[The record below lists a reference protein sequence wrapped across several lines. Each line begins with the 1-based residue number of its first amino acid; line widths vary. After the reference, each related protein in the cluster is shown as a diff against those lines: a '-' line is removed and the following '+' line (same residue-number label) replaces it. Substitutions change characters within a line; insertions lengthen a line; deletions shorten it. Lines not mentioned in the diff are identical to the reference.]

1 MIASHS
7 NRKNVLAATLLTVGI
22 SLINVPTVLAQAHTN
37 TGGPQVTGLNGY
49 KYTPLFTVGETIN
62 NYTPIGILDGI
73 GVIDLGNGTIRALVN
88 HEVRNNQGASYTLN
102 PGTANQLSVR
112 GARISY
118 FDIDTSSRQIIGSG
132 LAFDKIYD
140 RSYNLIT
147 STSQFEL
154 APTIG
159 GLDRFCS
166 GAAFGRYSFGQGIG
180 FEDNIYFAGEETSN
194 GTQWVLDPSNF
205 DIWAA
210 PEMGR
215 GGWENWTEI
224 DTGRSDRIAM
234 IGGDDTESAP
244 LYLYIGE
251 KNGVGDGSFLD
262 RNGLKQGKLY
272 VWVGDE
278 GVDPRDFAG
287 TGNTSA
293 GRWVEVVNEGNGV
306 GFLNGFATDSNL
318 RAQADALG
326 AFSFSRPEDVSTNP
340 SDGSQIVLASTGRS
354 SLFNGADSWGTVYI
368 FDNNLVFDQNGNL
381 DTAASSVS
389 ARILYDGNDAGG
401 GQFSGPDFG
410 VRSPDNLDWSD
421 DGTIYIQE
429 DRSFSDFGQPSG
441 KEASIWRLDATTG
454 QATRVGQIDRSAS
467 LPGGQTDSSPNDLGN
482 WETSGILDITEFFPS
497 ARPGEKIL
505 ILDVQA
511 HSVRNGSIG
520 GPNNLVEGG
529 QLGLLTVQTP
539 EPTLLFGL
547 GFFGL
552 SALALKRKQG

>member
-180 FEDNIYFAGEETSN
+180 FEDNIY
-194 GTQWVLDPSNF
+194 
-205 DIWAA
+205 
-210 PEMGR
+210 
-215 GGWENWTEI
+215 
-224 DTGRSDRIAM
+224 
-234 IGGDDTESAP
+234 
-244 LYLYIGE
+244 
-251 KNGVGDGSFLD
+251 GS
-262 RNGLKQGKLY
+262 
-272 VWVGDE
+272 
-278 GVDPRDFAG
+278 
-287 TGNTSA
+287 
-293 GRWVEVVNEGNGV
+293 
-306 GFLNGFATDSNL
+306 
-318 RAQADALG
+318 
-326 AFSFSRPEDVSTNP
+326 
-340 SDGSQIVLASTGRS
+340 
-354 SLFNGADSWGTVYI
+354 
-368 FDNNLVFDQNGNL
+368 
-381 DTAASSVS
+381 
-389 ARILYDGNDAGG
+389 
-401 GQFSGPDFG
+401 
-410 VRSPDNLDWSD
+410 
-421 DGTIYIQE
+421 
-429 DRSFSDFGQPSG
+429 
-441 KEASIWRLDATTG
+441 
-454 QATRVGQIDRSAS
+454 
-467 LPGGQTDSSPNDLGN
+467 
-482 WETSGILDITEFFPS
+482 SGIVMQI
-497 ARPGEKIL
+497 I
-505 ILDVQA
+505 
-511 HSVRNGSIG
+511 
-520 GPNNLVEGG
+520 NL
-529 QLGLLTVQTP
+529 
-539 EPTLLFGL
+539 
-547 GFFGL
+547 
-552 SALALKRKQG
+552 K

>member
-215 GGWENWTEI
+215 GAWENWTEI

-354 SLFNGADSWGTVYI
+354 SLFNGADSWGT
-368 FDNNLVFDQNGNL
+368 
-381 DTAASSVS
+381 
-389 ARILYDGNDAGG
+389 
-401 GQFSGPDFG
+401 
-410 VRSPDNLDWSD
+410 
-421 DGTIYIQE
+421 IY
-429 DRSFSDFGQPSG
+429 R
-441 KEASIWRLDATTG
+441 K
-454 QATRVGQIDRSAS
+454 
-467 LPGGQTDSSPNDLGN
+467 
-482 WETSGILDITEFFPS
+482 
-497 ARPGEKIL
+497 
-505 ILDVQA
+505 
-511 HSVRNGSIG
+511 
-520 GPNNLVEGG
+520 
-529 QLGLLTVQTP
+529 
-539 EPTLLFGL
+539 FGL
-547 GFFGL
+547 KPRRFTTAFL
-552 SALALKRKQG
+552 DL

>member
-1 MIASHS
+1 MIASPS
-7 NRKNVLAATLLTVGI
+7 NPKNVLAATLLTVGI

-73 GVIDLGNGTIRALVN
+73 GVINLGNGTIRALVN

-194 GTQWVLDPSNF
+194 GTQWVLDPTNF
-205 DIWAA
+205 GLWAA

-272 VWVGDE
+272 VWVGDK
-278 GVDPRDFAG
+278 GVDPQNFAG

-326 AFSFSRPEDVSTNP
+326 AFSFSRPEDVSINP

-421 DGTIYIQE
+421 EVGQV
-429 DRSFSDFGQPSG
+429 DRSS
-441 KEASIWRLDATTG
+441 
-454 QATRVGQIDRSAS
+454 S

-482 WETSGILDITEFFPS
+482 WETSGILDITEFFPG

-539 EPTLLFGL
+539 EPTLFFGL

-552 SALALKRKQG
+552 SALALKRKQS